1 MKKQFLDLGKQPI
14 ANGFLTSDDQSDECF
29 FDLKVGF
36 DNETKLVSLMEF
48 VELDKMFNDDYAY
61 RASMSNTMREHFRSA
76 SKEFLKQFNPKNV
89 LEIGSN
95 DGVFLKNFSNTN
107 AIAVEPCGNFSK
119 ITNEMGYKTYNK
131 FWDLNLAKQI
141 LEDDGKRDLI
151 FSANCIC
158 HIPELEEC
166 FEAISKVLSP
176 EGVFIFEDPSLE
188 KMIERVSYDQ
198 IYDEHAHVFSVTA
211 LNNILNKFS
220 LSIFKVEELSVH
232 GGSNRIYV
240 CHAGERS
247 IDDSVCNSL
256 DRERLAGLDNFDT
269 YVNFAKEVEA
279 SKNNLIETL
288 TKYKQQNKR
297 IVSYGA
303 TSKST
308 TVFNYCDIGIDLIDY
323 IVDTT
328 PSKQG
333 KLSPGK
339 HIPIFSPKKFDE
351 GVDVAFLGAWNFVD
365 EICKKE
371 KNFLDKGGI
380 FVSHI
385 REVKNNERIKR
396 NR

>member
-14 ANGFLTSDDQSDECF
+14 ANGFISNGDNSDEYF

-36 DNETKLVSLMEF
+36 DDETKLVSLMEF
-48 VELDKMFNDDYAY
+48 VQLDKMFNDDYAY
-61 RASMSNTMREHFRSA
+61 KASMSNTMREHFKKA
-76 SKEFLKQFNPKNV
+76 AKKFKKQFDPKHI

-95 DGVFLKNFSNTN
+95 DGVFLKNFSNTDTL
-107 AIAVEPCGNFSK
+107 AVEPCGNFSK
-119 ITNEMGYKTYNK
+119 ITNEMGYKTYNE
-131 FWDLNLAKQI
+131 FWDLDLAKKI
-141 LEDDGKRDLI
+141 LENHNKRDLI

-166 FEAISKVLSP
+166 FESISKVLSP

-220 LSIFKVEELSVH
+220 LSIFKVEELNVH

-240 CHAGERS
+240 CHSGKRK
-247 IDDSVCNSL
+247 IDSSVQNLL
-256 DRERLAGLDNFDT
+256 DREHRAGLDSFDT
-269 YVNFAKEVEA
+269 YVNFAKEVEE

-288 TKYKQQNKR
+288 TKYKQQNKK

-308 TVFNYCDIGIDLIDY
+308 TVFNYCNIGTDLIDY
-323 IVDTT
+323 IIDTT

-339 HIPIFSPKKFDE
+339 HIPIFAPEKFNSS
-351 GVDVAFLGAWNFVD
+351 VDIAFLGAWNFVD

-371 KNFLDKGGI
+371 KLFLDRGGVFVTHIKG
-380 FVSHI
+380 
-385 REVKNNERIKR
+385 NE
-396 NR
+396 